1 MRRVIGRLKMTDVIM
16 ILFHFAI
23 FFDIMQNHEILNECT
38 NQERISMYSNLA
50 FLSFW
55 RTKIKINIKN

>member
-1 MRRVIGRLKMTDVIM
+1 MRRVIGRLKVTDVIM
-16 ILFHFAI
+16 IFFVAI

-55 RTKIKINIKN
+55 RTKIKINIIK